1 MTVTVQRAQ
10 ALTSPVMTTILMIW
24 TPTVDLVIRT
34 AGVKLAL
41 AHMVAAISRQGA
53 SEGKDHRDDPTV
65 ELPTIGVDTSAASP
79 IIA

>member
-10 ALTSPVMTTILMIW
+10 ALTSPVMTTILMIR

-53 SEGKDHRDDPTV
+53 SEGKGHRDHSMV
-65 ELPTIGVDTSAASP
+65 ELPTI
-79 IIA
+79 